1 MLSGRGVCD
10 ELITRP
16 EESYQLWCVVVCD
29 LETSRIGAAYMYDIS
44 SLRVNDLNMLLLL
57 TLPLI
62 SGYDPQFCLLFPLYN
77 TLDMARWV
85 TLWFTVTY
93 ALRPRKELSIVC
105 IIQLV
110 TTSMQYEYYGGPSCG
125 WSFIRAVTDAKC
137 SSVCNYFWEVVVTF
151 RNSKLYLLSVFMDCV
166 DF

>member
-85 TLWFTVTY
+85 TLWFTVTRLEAEERVEHRVY
-93 ALRPRKELSIVC
+93 N
-105 IIQLV
+105 
-110 TTSMQYEYYGGPSCG
+110 TTCHNQHA
-125 WSFIRAVTDAKC
+125 I
-137 SSVCNYFWEVVVTF
+137 
-151 RNSKLYLLSVFMDCV
+151 
-166 DF
+166 